1 MSDIIYTGADS
12 FNIGGFDFTKKNH
25 GKDKKLFALKI
36 IVAIIAILLVME
48 GLMYLFL
55 VPCFSKPEI
64 SYSGLENVSQSE
76 IEENLAEMKNVSWI
90 KFNTS
95 DAITRIRRI
104 SAVENASVTKVFPKI
119 VKIEIFE
126 RKAVAKTLVELNGF
140 SVPFQIDKNGVLFLS
155 KSNSFEDSSVPLVS
169 GLPVSNMSEGMRLPV
184 NYRTLMSEISD
195 IKKLQNRYFDLISEI
210 QVVPKEYGN
219 YELVLY
225 PIRTHI
231 RVLTDRILNESA
243 LQYMTVVLDVVNE
256 IEPDVCEVDLRY
268 GAVSYRTR

>member
-1 MSDIIYTGADS
+1 
-12 FNIGGFDFTKKNH
+12 
-25 GKDKKLFALKI
+25 
-36 IVAIIAILLVME
+36 
-48 GLMYLFL
+48 
-55 VPCFSKPEI
+55 
-64 SYSGLENVSQSE
+64 
-76 IEENLAEMKNVSWI
+76 
-90 KFNTS
+90 
-95 DAITRIRRI
+95 
-104 SAVENASVTKVFPKI
+104 
-119 VKIEIFE
+119 
-126 RKAVAKTLVELNGF
+126 
-140 SVPFQIDKNGVLFLS
+140 
-155 KSNSFEDSSVPLVS
+155 
-169 GLPVSNMSEGMRLPV
+169 
-184 NYRTLMSEISD
+184 MSEISD